1 MNANNVG
8 TGQYRPKWPLAF
20 RPSVGLTSLAGF
32 LLLAIVS
39 WAYIIL
45 GEDSGITALFTSQ
58 TWQRITEFLGEL
70 AGAGSTSKP
79 AFLSLESW
87 KHGAALAVDTL
98 AMSVLATAMAGLAV
112 LVTFLP
118 AASNVAYGDL
128 AGAGGRTGRVVFH
141 LLRATFVFTRSI
153 PELLWA
159 MLIVFMLS
167 PGILPG
173 AIALAIH
180 NYGILGKLSA
190 EVVENM
196 DTRPA
201 QALRAAG
208 AGKFQMLAYGI
219 IPQVLPQLLTHLLY
233 RWEVII
239 RTTVVVGF
247 VAAGGLGH
255 EFRLRMSWFQYDEL
269 TLLLTFYLLLVLLV
283 DLASAGLRRLAR

>member
-1 MNANNVG
+1 MSTKNIG
-8 TGQYRPKWPLAF
+8 STSYRRKWPLAF
-20 RPSVGLTSLAGF
+20 RPSIGLTSLAGF

-39 WAYIIL
+39 WAHILL
-45 GEDSGITALFTSQ
+45 GEDSGITFLYTAQ
-58 TWQRITEFLGEL
+58 TWQRITEFVGEL
-70 AGAGSTSKP
+70 AGSGSTNKP
-79 AFLSLESW
+79 AFLSWESW
-87 KHGAALAVDTL
+87 KHGAGLAVDTL

-128 AGAGGRTGRVVFH
+128 AGAGGKTGRVAFH
-141 LLRATFVFTRSI
+141 LLRAAFVFTRSI

-201 QALRAAG
+201 QALRSAG

-219 IPQVLPQLLTHLLY
+219 IPQVLPQLLTYLLY

-255 EFRLRMSWFQYDEL
+255 EFRLRMSWFQYDEI